1 MEGLILGILRYIK
14 KMKLDLFGWTVLVT
28 SDVSGHSYP
37 RIVQRVRRG
46 VGIWGVK
53 SKFG

>member
-1 MEGLILGILRYIK
+1 M
-14 KMKLDLFGWTVLVT
+14 T

-46 VGIWGVK
+46 WE
-53 SKFG
+53 FGELSQNSAELTLV